1 MKNEEKF
8 KDPSERQDAF
18 EEYCKAS
25 IKECD
30 GDEPCGQ
37 CQHYNFSN
45 RTTCIL
51 NWLSDEYKDPDLPF
65 KVMTDV
71 ACLRV
76 VDAKTGDIV
85 CDAVSIPQAEVVC
98 ERMNAAAMD
107 WHKRMVEKEAE

>member
-1 MKNEEKF
+1 MKNEDRYKT
-8 KDPSERQDAF
+8 PAEREAAYYRFCTEQKTCDKCPLHVNLHSRCAF
-18 EEYCKAS
+18 A
-25 IKECD
+25 
-30 GDEPCGQ
+30 
-37 CQHYNFSN
+37 
-45 RTTCIL
+45 
-51 NWLSDEYKDPDLPF
+51 WLYAEYKGPDLPF

-71 ACLRV
+71 ACIRV